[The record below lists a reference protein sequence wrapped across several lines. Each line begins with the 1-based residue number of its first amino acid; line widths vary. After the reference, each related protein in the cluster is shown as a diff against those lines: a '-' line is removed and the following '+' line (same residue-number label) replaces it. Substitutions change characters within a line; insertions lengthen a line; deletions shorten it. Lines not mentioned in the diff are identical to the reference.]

1 MEVVSSARV
10 PVLPSLGDT
19 SRSNALPPPGAIKTE
34 LPAQAT
40 VQQAA
45 APQKLAE
52 GIRRAAPDSAPE
64 LSRNVT
70 IDTETQEL
78 VFQTIHDGEVVRQ
91 VPDKALLRMRAYTRE
106 LREAEADAESERH
119 PSRIA

>member
-10 PVLPSLGDT
+10 PVLPSLGDA
-19 SRSNALPPPGAIKTE
+19 SRVNALPPPGAIKTE

-45 APQKLAE
+45 APHRLAE
-52 GIRRAAPDSAPE
+52 GLRGPAPDSATE
-64 LSRNVT
+64 MSRNVT
-70 IDTETQEL
+70 IDAETQEL

-106 LREAEADAESERH
+106 LREADADAESERH
-119 PSRIA
+119 LSRIA